1 MNPLVLVTSPAQT
14 PIRYLLLVALILA
27 TVVDLKRRRIPNL
40 ITFPTALFAFV
51 LHGVYGGAA
60 AVASSLLAF
69 LMWFLFGF
77 LFYRTVAG
85 KEIGAG
91 DIKLV
96 MAISACVGFLPAAYM
111 TFISLVLAIAF
122 LFVRW
127 VLQGTA
133 PANFSLLYRWAAAT
147 ATSGTEKAHFRPVGM
162 EDKTPHAPFLL
173 AAALLSYWLYQRGL
187 LLN

>member
-1 MNPLVLVTSPAQT
+1 MNPLVLTSAPAET
-14 PIRYLLLVALILA
+14 PIRYLLLIALIMA
-27 TVVDLKRRRIPNL
+27 TVIDLKRRRIPNL
-40 ITFPTALFAFV
+40 ITFPTALLAFV
-51 LHGVYGGAA
+51 LHGVYGGASTF
-60 AVASSLLAF
+60 ASSFLAF
-69 LMWFLFGF
+69 LMWFFLGF

-122 LFVRW
+122 LFLRW
-127 VLQGTA
+127 IVQGTA
-133 PANFSLLYRWAAAT
+133 QANFSLLYRWAAAT
-147 ATSGTEKAHFRPVGM
+147 ATPGMEKVHFRPVGM

-173 AAALLSYWLYQRGL
+173 ASALLSYWLYQRGL
-187 LLN
+187 IIN